1 MVQNSSGENSLPQ
14 ALTRYR
20 ILDLSRIW
28 AGPYCTKLLADMG
41 AEVVKMESLRVYDS
55 HRGPVSPARGVVS
68 YPDAEPGDEPWN
80 RNGWF
85 NCLHM
90 SKYGVTLELTQDAG
104 RRVFEQLVSISD
116 VLIENFRQGSIERLG
131 YTYED
136 LRRFRPDLI
145 YVSMPAFGNTGPW
158 KDYVAYG
165 IGQEQLSGMAHMT
178 GYDGDGPMKSGI
190 NHGDPIT
197 GSHAA
202 GVVLAALRQRRR
214 TGKGMYVDVS
224 QQESAVSLIGA
235 DVLAYQVTG
244 QEPQRRGNHSADFAP
259 HNAYPCA
266 GEDRWV
272 TIAAATDEQWRNL
285 ARVIESGGGLAGG
298 GLAGGGLAGEGLAG
312 EGLKGLADDPKFSTV
327 ANRLENQDE
336 LDAIIAGWSRDK
348 APYSVSE
355 ELQSAGV
362 PASPVL
368 RGPDLLQDPHYVDRG
383 TFVEVDHSK
392 VGPKWYP
399 GIPWK
404 MSATP
409 GRVHWPS
416 PSLGEHNG
424 HVYGQLLG
432 MAEED
437 IAALERDG
445 VIGVKPTGSRII

>member
-1 MVQNSSGENSLPQ
+1 MVQQRQSGNDLPQ
-14 ALTRYR
+14 PLSRYR

-41 AEVVKMESLRVYDS
+41 AEVIKLESLSVYDS

-68 YPDAEPGDEPWN
+68 YPEAEPGDEPWN

-90 SKYGVTLELTQDAG
+90 SKYGVSLELTHEAG

-116 VLIENFRQGSIERLG
+116 VLIENFRQGSLERLG
-131 YTYED
+131 YSYQD
-136 LRRFRPDLI
+136 LRRLRPDLI
-145 YVSMPAFGNTGPW
+145 YVSMPAFGNSGPW
-158 KDYVAYG
+158 RRYVAYG

-178 GYDGDGPMKSGI
+178 GYPGDGPMKSGI

-214 TGKGMYVDVS
+214 TGLGRYIDVS

-235 DVLAYQVTG
+235 EVLEFQVNG
-244 QEPQRRGNHSADFAP
+244 QEPPRRGNHSPHWAP

-272 TIAAATDEQWRNL
+272 TIAVTSDAQWRAL
-285 ARVIESGGGLAGG
+285 AHILGGAKLAEDPMFTSNQDR
-298 GLAGGGLAGEGLAG
+298 LA
-312 EGLKGLADDPKFSTV
+312 
-327 ANRLENQDE
+327 NQDE
-336 LDAIIAGWSRDK
+336 LDQRVTDWTTSRQPGQASEILQRAGIA
-348 APYSVSE
+348 
-355 ELQSAGV
+355 
-362 PASPVL
+362 ASPVM
-368 RGPDLLQDPHYVDRG
+368 RGPDLLQDPHYRERG
-383 TFVEVDHSK
+383 TFVEVDHPK
-392 VGPKWYP
+392 VGPKFYP

-409 GRVHWPS
+409 GRVRWPS

-437 IAALERDG
+437 ISGLERDG